1 MLKMMNPLGSVP
13 SMPSVGEGKEDGLS
27 REERLE
33 QERANKEE
41 MVRAEKERKQRY
53 LKGREVSENIMS
65 VVQQSYSSA
74 KANSTVI
81 LIKCKPGTPRCTL
94 L

>member
-13 SMPSVGEGKEDGLS
+13 SMPSVGEGKEDSLS

-74 KANSTVI
+74 KAKSTVI

>member
-13 SMPSVGEGKEDGLS
+13 SMPSVGEGKEELS

-41 MVRAEKERKQRY
+41 MIRAEKERKQRY
-53 LKGREVSENIMS
+53 LKGREVSVNIMS
-65 VVQQSYSSA
+65 VVVQHSHSSA

-81 LIKCKPGTPRCTL
+81 LISVN
-94 L
+94 

>member
-1 MLKMMNPLGSVP
+1 MAGLMMKMMNPLGSVP
-13 SMPSVGEGKEDGLS
+13 SMPSVGEGKEDSLS

-53 LKGREVSENIMS
+53 LKGREVSQKLCQKCCTRVTDQRKQTHVS
-65 VVQQSYSSA
+65 SY
-74 KANSTVI
+74 
-81 LIKCKPGTPRCTL
+81 LM
-94 L
+94 

>member
-13 SMPSVGEGKEDGLS
+13 SMPSVGEGKEDSLS

>member
-41 MVRAEKERKQRY
+41 AVRAEKERKQRY
-53 LKGREVSENIMS
+53 LKGREVSERRLCQKCCITVTAQQKQTHMS
-65 VVQQSYSSA
+65 S
-74 KANSTVI
+74 
-81 LIKCKPGTPRCTL
+81 
-94 L
+94 